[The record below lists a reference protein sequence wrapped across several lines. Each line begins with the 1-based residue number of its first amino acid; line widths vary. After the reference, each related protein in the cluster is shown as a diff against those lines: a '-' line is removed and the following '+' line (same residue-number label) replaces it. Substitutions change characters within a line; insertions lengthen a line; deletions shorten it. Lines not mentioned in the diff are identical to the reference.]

1 MKEKFNNLSKKKKQI
16 IGLAAG
22 VIVATALL
30 IGGMVACGSPET
42 TESDPKAS
50 PSASAL
56 AKPSASPKAD
66 EKDKDLSLIHI

>member
-1 MKEKFNNLSKKKKQI
+1 MKEKFNSLSKKKKQI

-30 IGGMVACGSPET
+30 VGGMVACGSAAS
-42 TESDPKAS
+42 TESEPSAS
-50 PSASAL
+50 PSASAS

-66 EKDKDLSLIHI
+66 EKDKDKASP

>member
-1 MKEKFNNLSKKKKQI
+1 MKEKFNSLSKKKKQI

-30 IGGMVACGSPET
+30 VGGLVACGSPET

-50 PSASAL
+50 PSDRASA
-56 AKPSASPKAD
+56 KP
-66 EKDKDLSLIHI
+66 

>member
-30 IGGMVACGSPET
+30 VGGLVACGSPDTSET
-42 TESDPKAS
+42 DLKAS
-50 PSASAL
+50 PSASA
-56 AKPSASPKAD
+56 SASASV
-66 EKDKDLSLIHI
+66 L